1 MDRFKNLLI
10 NWNTICIK
18 PIGNT
23 MTLSKLDDY
32 VIKEIKSNL
41 SNFITET
48 DTYYIIKYM
57 GNTINIEK

>member
-1 MDRFKNLLI
+1 MDKFKNLLI

>member
-1 MDRFKNLLI
+1 MTEFKNFLV
-10 NWNTICIK
+10 NWNTMCIN
-18 PIGNT
+18 PVGNT
-23 MTLSKLDDY
+23 MTLSKLDNY
-32 VIKEIKSNL
+32 FIEEIKNNL

>member
-1 MDRFKNLLI
+1 MNEFKNFLH
-10 NWNTICIK
+10 NWNIMCIK

-23 MTLSKLDDY
+23 ITLSKLDNY
-32 VIKEIKSNL
+32 FIEEIKNNL

-48 DTYYIIKYM
+48 DTYYIIKYA

>member
-1 MDRFKNLLI
+1 MTEFKNFLI
-10 NWNTICIK
+10 NWNAMCIK
-18 PIGNT
+18 PVGNI
-23 MTLSKLDDY
+23 MTLSKLDNY
-32 VIKEIKSNL
+32 FIEEIKNNL

>member
-1 MDRFKNLLI
+1 MTEFKNFLVIWNAMCI
-10 NWNTICIK
+10 N
-18 PIGNT
+18 PVGNT
-23 MTLSKLDDY
+23 MTLSKLDNY
-32 VIKEIKSNL
+32 FIEEIKNNL

>member
-1 MDRFKNLLI
+1 MNEFKNFLH
-10 NWNTICIK
+10 NWNIMCIK

-23 MTLSKLDDY
+23 ITLSPLAKHWID
-32 VIKEIKSNL
+32 EIKNNL

-48 DTYYIIKYM
+48 DAYYIIKYM

>member
-1 MDRFKNLLI
+1 MDEFKNLLT
-10 NWNTICIK
+10 NWNIMCIK

-23 MTLSKLDDY
+23 ITLSKLDNY
-32 VIKEIKSNL
+32 FIEEIKNNL

-48 DTYYIIKYM
+48 DTYYIIKYV

>member
-1 MDRFKNLLI
+1 MDKFKNLLI

-18 PIGNT
+18 PVGNT

-32 VIKEIKSNL
+32 VIKEIKNNL

>member
-1 MDRFKNLLI
+1 MNKFKDFLI
-10 NWNTICIK
+10 NWNSMCIN

-23 MTLSKLDDY
+23 ITLSKLDNHF
-32 VIKEIKSNL
+32 IEEIKNNL

>member
-1 MDRFKNLLI
+1 MGEFKNLLI
-10 NWNTICIK
+10 NWNIICIN
-18 PIGNT
+18 PVGNT

-32 VIKEIKSNL
+32 FIKEIKNNL

>member
-1 MDRFKNLLI
+1 MDKFKNLLI

-23 MTLSKLDDY
+23 MTLSKLEDY
-32 VIKEIKSNL
+32 VIKEIKNNL

>member
-1 MDRFKNLLI
+1 MDKFKNLLI

-32 VIKEIKSNL
+32 VIKEIKNNL

-57 GNTINIEK
+57 GNTIAIEK

>member
-1 MDRFKNLLI
+1 MDEFKNLLI
-10 NWNTICIK
+10 NWNVMCIK

-23 MTLSKLDDY
+23 ITLSKLDNY
-32 VIKEIKSNL
+32 FIEEIKNNL

-48 DTYYIIKYM
+48 DTYYIIKYV

>member
-1 MDRFKNLLI
+1 MNLKI
-10 NWNTICIK
+10 SYTIGILCIK
-18 PIGNT
+18 PIGNSI
-23 MTLSKLDDY
+23 TLSPLDKHW
-32 VIKEIKSNL
+32 IEEIKNNL

>member
-1 MDRFKNLLI
+1 
-10 NWNTICIK
+10 
-18 PIGNT
+18 
-23 MTLSKLDDY
+23 MTLSKLDNY
-32 VIKEIKSNL
+32 FIEEIKNNF

>member
-1 MDRFKNLLI
+1 MDEFKKLLI
-10 NWNTICIK
+10 NWNVMCIK

-23 MTLSKLDDY
+23 ITLSKLDNY
-32 VIKEIKSNL
+32 FIEEIKNNL

-48 DTYYIIKYM
+48 DTYYIIKYA

>member
-1 MDRFKNLLI
+1 MDKFKNLLI

-32 VIKEIKSNL
+32 VIKEIKNNL

>member
-1 MDRFKNLLI
+1 MNLKIFLV
-10 NWNTICIK
+10 NWHVMCIS

-23 MTLSKLDDY
+23 ITLSKLDNHF
-32 VIKEIKSNL
+32 IEEIKNNFF
-41 SNFITET
+41 NFITET